1 MGPRVRGYRFL
12 FLGTC
17 PGETRTQSLGLER
30 SWAGSDQPLPTTG
43 LSVRSL
49 VLILCIYGSLQQS
62 RKWCSYHLSMYS
74 VLYCCIQ
81 ETTQSCS
88 LPTFKEYMY
97 FFKNRDDRDFAAT
110 NQQYFSLTL
119 NQHQPRTSTS
129 QPTIL
134 FSRQEISTNHQPQPA
149 EQSANFL

>member
-1 MGPRVRGYRFL
+1 MHDFYP
-12 FLGTC
+12 
-17 PGETRTQSLGLER
+17 ETVLNTQQQTSNVG
-30 SWAGSDQPLPTTG
+30 QLP
-43 LSVRSL
+43 L

-110 NQQYFSLTL
+110 SQQYFSLTP

-134 FSRQEISTNHQPQPA
+134 FSHKKSAPTTSHSQPNRVIISCSYYVDVVHPWI
-149 EQSANFL
+149 FLYKIKHLI